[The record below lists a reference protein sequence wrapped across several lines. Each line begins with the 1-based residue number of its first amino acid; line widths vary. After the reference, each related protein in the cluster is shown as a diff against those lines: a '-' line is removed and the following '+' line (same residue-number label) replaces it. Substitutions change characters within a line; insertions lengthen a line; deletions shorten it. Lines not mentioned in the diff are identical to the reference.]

1 MSRHVK
7 RLCVMIIALAVLG
20 VIGMVSYGA
29 LMYRMPG
36 PSTRNVT
43 VLVQKGMPLKAIA
56 AEFEERGLI
65 DRPLVFMI
73 LAKVTENRRYLKAG
87 EYAFP
92 PDISIRDILAKM
104 RGGDVVIRKVTL
116 PEGIT
121 TYQALELIRQAD
133 GLVGEVPGDI
143 AEGALLPETYHFTY
157 GDTRAEVVQ
166 RIQKRMKETIDA
178 LWPTRQPDL
187 PFTTIEQALT
197 LASIV
202 EKETGVPEERKRV
215 AAVFINR
222 LRKGIPLQSDPTVI
236 YAIAG
241 GGYDLGRLLTR
252 KDLQYASPFNTYY
265 AVGLPPHPIA
275 NPGKA
280 SIEAVLQPMETDEY
294 YFVATGDGGHR
305 FARTLQ
311 EHNNNV
317 IQYRKKLRELKAP

>member
-7 RLCVMIIALAVLG
+7 RLCVMLVALAVLG
-20 VIGMVSYGA
+20 AIGIGLYGTLSYT
-29 LMYRMPG
+29 MPG

-43 VLVQKGMPLKAIA
+43 VLVAKGMSLKAMA
-56 AEFEERGLI
+56 TEFEQRGLI
-65 DRPLVFMI
+65 ERPLVFMI
-73 LAKVTENRRYLKAG
+73 LAKLTERGRYLKAG

-92 PDISIRDILAKM
+92 SEVSIHDILTQM
-104 RGGDVVIRKVTL
+104 RKGDVVIRKVTL

-133 GLVGEVPGDI
+133 GLVGEVPADVK
-143 AEGALLPETYHFTY
+143 EGALLPETYHFTY
-157 GDTRAEVVQ
+157 GDTRADVVK
-166 RIQKRMKETIDA
+166 RIEKRMQEAIDA
-178 LWPTRQPDL
+178 LWPNRQPDL

-222 LRKGIPLQSDPTVI
+222 LRKGMPLQSDPTVI

-265 AVGLPPHPIA
+265 TAGLPPHPIA

-280 SIEAVLQPMETDEY
+280 SIEAVLNPMETDEY

-305 FARTLQ
+305 FARTLD

-317 IQYRKKLRELKAP
+317 IQYRKKLRELKTP